1 MSTDGGEMSSLREA
15 MIRADA
21 SEEQDERVARTWGP
35 EVVGRALV
43 ETPHDDQD
51 DYERARREKEE
62 QDRQAR
68 EDEYASWAMEIIV
81 RARQRIGRTK
91 WSGTEGAVKRRIVEA
106 LRCLPSDD

>member
-1 MSTDGGEMSSLREA
+1 MSSLREA
-15 MIRADA
+15 MTRATA
-21 SEEQDERVARTWGP
+21 SEEQDERLARTWGP

-43 ETPHDDQD
+43 ETPHEEE
-51 DYERARREKEE
+51 DYEKARREREE
-62 QDRQAR
+62 LERQAR

>member
-1 MSTDGGEMSSLREA
+1 

-43 ETPHDDQD
+43 ETPREED
-51 DYERARREKEE
+51 DYERGRREKEE

-81 RARQRIGRTK
+81 RARQRIGRTR
-91 WSGTEGAVKRRIVEA
+91 WSAAEGVAKRRIVEA

>member
-1 MSTDGGEMSSLREA
+1 MSSLREA

-21 SEEQDERVARTWGP
+21 SEEQDERIARTWGP
-35 EVVGRALV
+35 EAVGRALV
-43 ETPHDDQD
+43 TNDDD
-51 DYERARREKEE
+51 DGQVREDARRAREE
-62 QDRQAR
+62 LERQAR

-91 WSGTEGAVKRRIVEA
+91 WSAAEGIAKRRIVEA